1 MGHNVSEC
9 ENGAQA
15 VHAASEHCFDVV
27 LMDIQMPV
35 LDGLSATRRIRELP
49 YPNNKTKIIALTGQA
64 LDSEVESALRAGV
77 DSVISK
83 PFSKSTLNYS
93 LRAADQK

>member
-9 ENGAQA
+9 ENGEQA
-15 VHAASEHCFDVV
+15 VHAASECCFDLV

-49 YPNNKTKIIALTGQA
+49 EPYNKTKIIALTAQA
-64 LDSEVESALRAGV
+64 LEPEVEEALRAGV
-77 DSVISK
+77 HSVISK
-83 PFSKSTLNYS
+83 PFSKSTLNYAQ
-93 LRAADQK
+93 RAAN